1 MLQSICLCFKCT
13 GKGGYFVGFWHLAM
27 HMLGIWCVAGV
38 VFWFCDVV
46 PRKISHRTRWALII
60 LFGLLTIYTME
71 LAPSF
76 KTETI
81 RIHAI
86 IPLLAAMVFGPLVG
100 IGAGIFSALEQL
112 LFHGFLSYPAEVYM
126 PLIAALI
133 GSLFWVFGKAWPD
146 CRFLSGGVLRPEWG
160 FCVAFFTE
168 ALYIF
173 LAYQF
178 YPGEAVQAADL
189 AWITAIPTAFCG
201 AIGAFLCLYIFHDRR
216 LE

>member
-1 MLQSICLCFKCT
+1 M
-13 GKGGYFVGFWHLAM
+13 GFWNLIL
-27 HMLGIWCVAGV
+27 HMLGIWCVAGIA
-38 VFWFCDVV
+38 FWFCDII
-46 PRKISHRTRWALII
+46 PQKLSRKAQWTLIF

-71 LAPSF
+71 MAPLF

-81 RIHAI
+81 RIHAV
-86 IPLLAAMVFGPLVG
+86 IPLVAAMAFGPLTG
-100 IGAGIFSALEQL
+100 IGAGLLSAIEQL

-133 GSLFWVFGKAWPD
+133 GSLFWVFGKAWPN
-146 CRFLSGGVLRPEWG
+146 CRYIDHGVLLPGWG

-168 ALYIF
+168 ALYLF

-178 YPGEAVQAADL
+178 YPADTSEIVNTL
-189 AWITAIPTAFCG
+189 WITAIPTVFCG
-201 AIGAFLCLYIFHDRR
+201 AIGAFLCLYIYHDRR